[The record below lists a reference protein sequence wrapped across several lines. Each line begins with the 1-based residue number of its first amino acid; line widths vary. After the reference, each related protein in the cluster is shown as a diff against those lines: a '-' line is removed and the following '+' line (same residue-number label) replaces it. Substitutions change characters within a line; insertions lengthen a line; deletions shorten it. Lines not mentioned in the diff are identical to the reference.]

1 MAIIFAMLLAGALFL
16 LQREFYVRYWE
27 RGVEA
32 GLSFETDMVRAGNRV
47 QLLETVENRKW
58 LPLSSLKVKFQCSRY
73 LEFPGSQNGNVTDKY
88 YRNDLFALMPYRKIT
103 RTHVITCPQRGYY
116 GIEGISLVGADLF
129 FSREMVAERE
139 SGAFL
144 HVIPKAMPIEK
155 MEPALRRLSG
165 EIAARRYELEDPFTF
180 RGIREY
186 EPTDEMKQVSWMATA
201 KTDELKVRQKEHTT
215 VSSVRIFMNLEDYGI
230 LRRRELLEMSI
241 SICAGL
247 SAELLGQG
255 IRLSIYANAPDCVT
269 GQLLCLEDLT
279 HPACMDMV
287 LKALARLDTE
297 EGTVKFGVCM
307 GERLYQ
313 GNDLYTV
320 FISPDRH
327 EDFMD
332 DVLNYGKRAGS
343 GFLWVC
349 PVKNPA
355 EEKAEGEFLDG
366 RIIFVEEP
374 S

>member
-27 RGVEA
+27 RGVGA
-32 GLSFETDMVRAGNRV
+32 GLSFETDMVRAGDQV

-144 HVIPKAMPIEK
+144 HVIPKAMSIEK

-180 RGIREY
+180 RGIRDY
-186 EPTDEMKQVSWMATA
+186 EPMDEMKQVSWKATA
-201 KTDELKVRQKEHTT
+201 KTDELKVRQK
-215 VSSVRIFMNLEDYGI
+215 
-230 LRRRELLEMSI
+230 
-241 SICAGL
+241 
-247 SAELLGQG
+247 
-255 IRLSIYANAPDCVT
+255 
-269 GQLLCLEDLT
+269 
-279 HPACMDMV
+279 
-287 LKALARLDTE
+287 
-297 EGTVKFGVCM
+297 
-307 GERLYQ
+307 
-313 GNDLYTV
+313 
-320 FISPDRH
+320 
-327 EDFMD
+327 
-332 DVLNYGKRAGS
+332 
-343 GFLWVC
+343 
-349 PVKNPA
+349 
-355 EEKAEGEFLDG
+355 
-366 RIIFVEEP
+366 
-374 S
+374 